1 MIKPLSYRPREAAI
15 ALGICERTLW
25 ALTKSGEIPHVR
37 TGKVVLYPVAMLR
50 SWLEQKAV
58 SPPMVKQTEGWE

>member
-25 ALTKSGEIPHVR
+25 ALTKSGEIPHVK
-37 TGKVVLYPVAMLR
+37 TGKVVLYPVILLHR
-50 SWLEQKAV
+50 WLEQKA
-58 SPPMVKQTEGWE
+58 SNPPMEKQVEEWE

>member
-50 SWLEQKAV
+50 NWLEQKAV
-58 SPPMVKQTEGWE
+58 NPPMEKQVEEWE

>member
-25 ALTKSGEIPHVR
+25 ALTKSGEIPHVK
-37 TGKVVLYPVAMLR
+37 TGKVVLYPVSLLHR
-50 SWLEQKAV
+50 WLEQKA
-58 SPPMVKQTEGWE
+58 SNPPMEKQVEEWE